1 MSSVHVTPRYRY
13 FSHCLTPHQDNT
25 VDTVFLSFTGV
36 IVGAALAVAACS
48 WLVLANV
55 TEDLRLLADFNG
67 MRFGG

>member
-1 MSSVHVTPRYRY
+1 
-13 FSHCLTPHQDNT
+13 
-25 VDTVFLSFTGV
+25 VDTVFLSVTGV
-36 IVGAALAVAACS
+36 IVGSALAVAACS